1 MLLQYVT
8 AVAAIVLIT
17 IHLLMQGVLV
27 PYTRAISFQHVLS
40 AYRSLVDGALL
51 EIMLVVVVAHGFN
64 GLRII
69 LLEWKQSLT
78 WTKSV
83 NWASLVIAAAVL
95 GYGTRTVLLAVTG
108 VVSEMREVRLR
119 IQRFDPSKDKKPAF
133 REYTVPVGEAM
144 TVLEA
149 LLYAKAYIDHS
160 IALRYSCRMSSC
172 GSCGMLIDGKPKLAC
187 ETQLAALRGP
197 EVTIQ
202 PMDNFPIIRDLVVDL
217 EGFFA
222 HHREIM
228 PHLERGDTRE
238 QEHPTGEYIMKPE
251 ELEPILQF
259 TYCIKCGLCSSSCP
273 TSATDTLFLGPQA
286 LAQSYRYLM
295 DVRDE
300 AGAERLGVGQHPAWR
315 MGVPLRRKLLCGLP
329 QGSRPVTGN
338 PTAEEIRH
346 GCKASPREGGR
357 SEAQSRP

>member
-1 MLLQYVT
+1 
-8 AVAAIVLIT
+8 
-17 IHLLMQGVLV
+17 
-27 PYTRAISFQHVLS
+27 
-40 AYRSLVDGALL
+40 
-51 EIMLVVVVAHGFN
+51 
-64 GLRII
+64 
-69 LLEWKQSLT
+69 
-78 WTKSV
+78 
-83 NWASLVIAAAVL
+83 
-95 GYGTRTVLLAVTG
+95 
-108 VVSEMREVRLR
+108 MREVRLR

-286 LAQSYRYLM
+286 LAQSVSVSDGRERRGRSRKAGSWSTPSMAYGGATSQ
-295 DVRDE
+295 E
-300 AGAERLGVGQHPAWR
+300 ACSAVCPKGVDPSLGIQL
-315 MGVPLRRKLLCGLP
+315 LRRYVMAARPPRGKEEGAKL
-329 QGSRPVTGN
+329 N
-338 PTAEEIRH
+338 PDPDAVHDR
-346 GCKASPREGGR
+346 
-357 SEAQSRP
+357 